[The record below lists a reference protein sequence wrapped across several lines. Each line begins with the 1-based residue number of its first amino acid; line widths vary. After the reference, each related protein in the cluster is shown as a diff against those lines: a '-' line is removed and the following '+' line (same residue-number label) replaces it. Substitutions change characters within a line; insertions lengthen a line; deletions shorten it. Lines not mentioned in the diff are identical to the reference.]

1 MIIPDIKI
9 YTQKPINHINIDP
22 VVIYKM
28 SGLLYQ

>member
-1 MIIPDIKI
+1 MTTYKNI
-9 YTQKPINHINIDP
+9 YSETDQSDNIDP